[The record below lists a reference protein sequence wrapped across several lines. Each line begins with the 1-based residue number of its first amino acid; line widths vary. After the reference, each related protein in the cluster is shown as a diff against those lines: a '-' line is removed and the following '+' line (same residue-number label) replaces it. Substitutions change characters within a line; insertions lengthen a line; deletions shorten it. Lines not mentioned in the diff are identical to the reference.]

1 MRKLRKTKELKEL
14 NYLTKVVGK
23 SFLGILKDCKTK
35 EADKVLKAIDALPDA
50 EWGLCVSAVALDVID
65 SLKKLSKKAKPRKGK

>member
-1 MRKLRKTKELKEL
+1 MKKLRKTKGHKEL
-14 NYLTKVVGK
+14 NYLTTVVGK

-50 EWGLCVSAVALDVID
+50 EWGLCVSAVALEVID
-65 SLKKLSKKAKPRKGK
+65 SLKSFKKKQN